1 MNRKAAIGFILSVTG
16 YGLVHF
22 ITYFYENAL
31 LTLMLSVLGVV
42 LLIFTAILL
51 PFKKFQLQMWLV
63 IMAIAVLF
71 FTSDSVSGDLIRG
84 LQQMRNLV
92 GLLIVVPMISWVLKE
107 EPYIEEIMSYA
118 HNFLN
123 QSQKFYFGLM
133 AMTQVITHF
142 LLFGVVPMMYH
153 FIDTFL
159 KDHKGEAWENF
170 KGTAILRAFGLSTLW
185 VISIPSFIFAVE
197 ALDATL
203 WKSMVLGFTFALAGT
218 ILSVIFS
225 YYQEKKYG
233 VDFSSILGEEIE
245 KAMKNS
251 RNQGKWN
258 KDVAEFAFLFISLF
272 GTIFFIHEITGLEF
286 LLTIPLV
293 ILVWTFLYFLIKRRM
308 PSFVGES
315 QYYFSKG
322 IAKQA
327 QQYSILVAA
336 GLLIYILNQSNVG
349 AYVINGMNFLT
360 GIIPLLNI
368 LFLLPFIVIL
378 LGFIGL
384 GPLPVIVLVTGI
396 LEAIPF
402 PYPPELVV
410 LAVTSGSVISIIL
423 SPFVMPVIILSSVNG
438 LSGVRN
444 GLQFNLKFAIAFYV
458 MVQLFIQTVIHL

>member
-31 LTLMLSVLGVV
+31 LTLMLSMLGVV

-92 GLLIVVPMISWVLKE
+92 GLLLVVPMISWVLKE

-349 AYVINGMNFLT
+349 TYVINGMNFLT

>member
-71 FTSDSVSGDLIRG
+71 FTSDSFSGDLIRG

-92 GLLIVVPMISWVLKE
+92 GLLLVVPMISWVLKE